1 MKSGGDD
8 KRKNIERMET
18 TEEIGGEKIKMERQK
33 QEWLREER
41 DRRSSSSSSNST
53 TLGVLA
59 EGYK

>member
-1 MKSGGDD
+1 MKSGGGD
-8 KRKNIERMET
+8 KRKNAKRMET
-18 TEEIGGEKIKMERQK
+18 KEEIGGEKLKMERQK

-41 DRRSSSSSSNST
+41 DRSSSSSNSS